1 MTVAGAIKGTSL
13 VAGSCTHTAS
23 TALRSSD
30 DRRRRSR
37 STSSLR
43 AAEDAT
49 HRALSIIGSKHRLS
63 RRAIHI
69 DGVDQIDPRTSL
81 DPNVIN
87 TFRDEIEVSRGPI
100 TSSEE

>member
-1 MTVAGAIKGTSL
+1 MHAYRINGSAKFGRQTQAFKIDVVAE
-13 VAGSCTHTAS
+13 
-23 TALRSSD
+23 SD
-30 DRRRRSR
+30 
-37 STSSLR
+37 
-43 AAEDAT
+43 EDAT

-69 DGVDQIDPRTSL
+69 DGVDQIDPRTSS

-87 TFRDEIEVSRGPI
+87 TFRDEIEVTGPI

>member
-1 MTVAGAIKGTSL
+1 MHAYRINGSAKLGRQTQAFKIDVVAE
-13 VAGSCTHTAS
+13 
-23 TALRSSD
+23 SS
-30 DRRRRSR
+30 
-37 STSSLR
+37 
-43 AAEDAT
+43 EDAT

-69 DGVDQIDPRTSL
+69 DGVDQIDPRTSS

-87 TFRDEIEVSRGPI
+87 TFRDEIEAAGPI

>member
-1 MTVAGAIKGTSL
+1 MHAYRINGSAKFGRQTQAFKIDVVAE
-13 VAGSCTHTAS
+13 
-23 TALRSSD
+23 SD
-30 DRRRRSR
+30 
-37 STSSLR
+37 
-43 AAEDAT
+43 EDAT

-69 DGVDQIDPRTSL
+69 DGVDQIDPRTSS

-87 TFRDEIEVSRGPI
+87 TFRDEIEAAGPI